1 MMSKALGKSRSF
13 NLRGKKKDPRVFGIV
28 LGPGAVV
35 HTDSTSE
42 QQGTKHNRKLVSSCF
57 FYFFLGAARH
67 VHMYTSLYIF
77 GST

>member
-13 NLRGKKKDPRVFGIV
+13 NLRAKKKDPRVLGIV

-42 QQGTKHNRKLVSSCF
+42 QQGTKHNRKLVSSCS

-67 VHMYTSLYIF
+67 VHMYTFLYIF